1 MQGGD
6 QNRGKYIAFLLV
18 GICVCALAVWGLSS
32 LRKGNASRND
42 IQEEQEGGFD
52 VGAEESEDSK
62 DVSEDTKEADAS
74 EEETAASEPEGPEG
88 PEGQEQDQGQELS
101 VLVVLW
107 DGEAEDFENRVYDS
121 SGKFLED
128 FGFADMKP
136 YYEYADTEQRP
147 VLELYFD
154 EEAGQGC
161 GLYHDYEYIYES
173 GEVVYHYGFAFQHM
187 TTEEW
192 IPEDT
197 YSTLSAFG
205 DDAKELDLPQYQ
217 ESYEYT
223 DDGKLSFFEARG
235 IIPDLGD
242 GDIEDMVLSMNYSY
256 RDDGTLA
263 YKEYHHHSLIF
274 GTWMQSMRSWYD
286 QMERLVFRRSYITHG
301 SVVYFYIYG
310 DDGEKPAYLLVL
322 DNYTDSVWPEMI
334 KFE

>member
-1 MQGGD
+1 MQGSGR
-6 QNRGKYIAFLLV
+6 NKGKYIAFLLV
-18 GICVCALAVWGLSS
+18 GICVCALAVWGMSS
-32 LRKGNASRND
+32 LRKGDSSRD
-42 IQEEQEGGFD
+42 ATREEQESRSD
-52 VGAEESEDSK
+52 VKVEGAEDTK
-62 DVSEDTKEADAS
+62 DVSEDTKEADSPEEKAATS
-74 EEETAASEPEGPEG
+74 ESEGPE
-88 PEGQEQDQGQELS
+88 EQEQDQGQELS

-107 DGEAEDFENRVYDS
+107 DGEAEDYENRTYDS
-121 SGKFLED
+121 IGKFLED
-128 FGFADMKP
+128 FGFADMEP
-136 YYEYADTEQRP
+136 FYEYTDTDQQTL
-147 VLELYFD
+147 LELYFD
-154 EEAGQGC
+154 EETGQGC
-161 GLYHDYEYIYES
+161 GLYHDIYES

-187 TTEEW
+187 TTEKW

-217 ESYEYT
+217 ETSEYT
-223 DDGKLSFFEARG
+223 DDGKLSSFEARG

-242 GDIEDMVLSMNYSY
+242 GDIEDMVLSMNYTY

-263 YKEYHHHSLIF
+263 YKEYHHHGLIF

-286 QMERLVFRRSYITHG
+286 RMERLVYRRSYITHG